1 MTSDELQEE
10 IRFRHVVYH
19 SYGFQFEDNQG
30 NVIKWM
36 IGYVFRRNNLMFRIE
51 FQGLHENLPL

>member
-36 IGYVFRRNNLMFRIE
+36 IGYVLQEKQFDVQDWVSGIT
-51 FQGLHENLPL
+51 